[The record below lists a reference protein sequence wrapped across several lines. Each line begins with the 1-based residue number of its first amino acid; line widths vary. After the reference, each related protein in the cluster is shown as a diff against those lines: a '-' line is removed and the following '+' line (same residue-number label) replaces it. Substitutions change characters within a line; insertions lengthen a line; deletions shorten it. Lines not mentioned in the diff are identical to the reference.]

1 MQNSQLPAKW
11 FKPFAADDG
20 AKVEIPVT
28 TADPTRASQSL
39 GFPPLTMQPPES
51 GGVPPQGEDFNGA
64 MNQVARIVWWVMAG
78 GALPF
83 DAAFAGNA
91 NINGYPAGARVVA
104 SDYSGVW
111 LSTVENNTVNPDTT
125 GTGWAPGPFYGVTAI
140 TGLTNANVTLTPLQA
155 AKPRITLAGTLTGN
169 IQIIVPTWTRD
180 YEFVNSTT
188 GAFTITAKTAAGAG
202 VVIPQNS
209 APTPV
214 TGDGTN
220 IIAVAP
226 NIALATSAT
235 QAARFDQTSG
245 RLLNVQIFSTVGSF
259 TYTPTAG
266 TTSVVSEAQGGGGG
280 GGGTA
285 ATGAGQLAVAAGGNG
300 GAYGKSRITS
310 GFSGVT
316 VTVGAGGTGGAVGAA
331 GGSGGA
337 SSFGALITAPGGAGG
352 GAGVAAAPPGGT
364 VPPTN
369 SAVASGASIFN
380 ASSQTGQL
388 GISLSASFALSGA
401 GGGSPFGAGPS
412 GTQSPGGGGVAGN
425 FGCGGAGA
433 LSGASASG
441 NGGGTGAKGVVVI
454 WEYA

>member
-111 LSTVENNTVNPDTT
+111 LSTVENNTVNPDTV

-214 TGDGTN
+214 YGDGTN
-220 IIAVAP
+220 VVQVSPNTAVGTGAQ
-226 NIALATSAT
+226 T
-235 QAARFDQTSG
+235 ARVDQMTG
-245 RLLNVQIFSTVGSF
+245 RLLAVRLFDTVGAA

-266 TTSVVSEAQGGGGG
+266 TVSVVVEGVGGGGG
-280 GGGTA
+280 GGGSA
-285 ATGAGQLAVAAGGNG
+285 ATSAAQLAAGSGGNG
-300 GAYGKSRITS
+300 GAYAKARFTS
-310 GFSGVT
+310 AFSGVT
-316 VTVGAGGTGGAVGAA
+316 ITIGAGGTAGAVGGN
-331 GGSGGA
+331 GGAGGA
-337 SSFGALITAPGGAGG
+337 SSFGALLTGPGGAGG
-352 GAGVAAAPPGGT
+352 VGGGALAPPGMT
-364 VPPTN
+364 PAPIN
-369 SAVASGASIFN
+369 SAVGTGGNIFT
-380 ASSQTGQL
+380 ASSMAALAGML
-388 GISLSASFALSGA
+388 LSMSYGLSGT
-401 GGGSPFGAGPS
+401 GGGSLFGAGPS
-412 GTQSPGGGGVAGN
+412 GSGAPGGGGVAGN
-425 FGCGGAGA
+425 YGCGGAGA
-433 LSGASASG
+433 LSGASSGG
-441 NGGGTGAKGVVVI
+441 NGGGAGAKGAVI
-454 WEYA
+454 VWEYT